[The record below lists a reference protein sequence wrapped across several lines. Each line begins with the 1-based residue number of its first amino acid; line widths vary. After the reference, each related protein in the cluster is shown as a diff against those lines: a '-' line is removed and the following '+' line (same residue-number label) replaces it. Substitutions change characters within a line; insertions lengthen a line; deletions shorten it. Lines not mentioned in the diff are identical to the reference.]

1 VRFVAES
8 PDSLPAAAK
17 THVVF
22 RDENSKEI
30 QKFLL
35 NIYRRDKR
43 VFFPSSVRATGRPV
57 LVIMYGPNGRAIAI
71 NKQERA
77 NW

>member
-1 VRFVAES
+1 VRFVAEC

-17 THVVF
+17 NYVVF
-22 RDENSKEI
+22 RDESPKEV

-35 NIYRRDKR
+35 NIYRRDKK
-43 VFFPSSVRATGRPV
+43 VFFPSSVRVSGRPV

-71 NKQERA
+71 NKQ
-77 NW
+77 